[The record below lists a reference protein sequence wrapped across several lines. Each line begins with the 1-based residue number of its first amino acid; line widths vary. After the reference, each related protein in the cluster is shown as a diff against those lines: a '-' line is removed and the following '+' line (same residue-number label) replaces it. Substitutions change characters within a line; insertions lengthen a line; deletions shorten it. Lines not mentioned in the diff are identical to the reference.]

1 MRLFVFALIAAA
13 LHAQEPNEAQFP
25 VAGGELKYLYSAG
38 ANAPLLLLLPGSMEE
53 QVARKVFAQWKP
65 ALTAL
70 GWNCVI
76 PIAAGVSDQ
85 TVRTVE
91 LTLGDA
97 KKRLP
102 KVDENRVYLVGQ

>member
-1 MRLFVFALIAAA
+1 
-13 LHAQEPNEAQFP
+13 
-25 VAGGELKYLYSAG
+25 
-38 ANAPLLLLLPGSMEE
+38 MEE

-102 KVDENRVYLVGQ
+102 KVDENRVYLVGQGNSTADVFYTLSRAPDLWAADLVHGISAPAPRAAIPVSRSRLDG